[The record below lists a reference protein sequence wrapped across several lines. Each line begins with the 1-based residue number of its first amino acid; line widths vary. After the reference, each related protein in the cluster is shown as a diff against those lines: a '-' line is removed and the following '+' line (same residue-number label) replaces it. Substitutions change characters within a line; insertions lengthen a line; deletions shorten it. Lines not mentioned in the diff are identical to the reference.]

1 MTEPRARLSTAL
13 AAVLDRQTV
22 IDAATIAG
30 RGNRNYDVA
39 PDGSG
44 FLMLKSATPARLV
57 VRLAALSGEVR

>member
-30 RGNRNYDVA
+30 RGNRNYDVS

-44 FLMLKSATPARLV
+44 FLMLTSATTPRLH
-57 VRLAALSGEVR
+57 VRVMATTGVP